1 MCAQIIANVMKAS
14 ILGLKHNMFG
24 EYRSECAGTMV
35 FGASAEYISV
45 LGAKKSYQIG
55 GTVAA
60 VVELSAQ
67 GMARNCG
74 KIRRQPSDCLNP
86 CTLVKTK
93 QILRWVEVQIDDR
106 FHFRKEIWIGNL
118 QEVAHPMRMQGM
130 SCENTAESCATYIT
144 SYDIGVGIKIVF
156 CIAER
161 PPLASWQ
168 WRMLAEKGDGFQLNP
183 ISIESG
189 TTTPG
194 AIGNRFSRIHTCQ
207 PSGNRTKMTVTE
219 PGDAG

>member
-106 FHFRKEIWIGNL
+106 FHFRKEIRISYL
-118 QEVAHPMRMQGM
+118 QEVLHLMRMQCM
-130 SCENTAESCATYIT
+130 RCENTAESCTAYIV
-144 SYDIGVGIKIVF
+144 SNDIRMSIKIVL
-156 CIAER
+156 CIADR
-161 PPLASWQ
+161 PPVASWQ
-168 WRMLAEKGDGFQLNP
+168 WGMLTKKGDGFQSYFF
-183 ISIESG
+183 SIESR
-189 TTTPG
+189 TTTAG